1 MTIGFLHTTEVHTGT
16 FQGLLDEVSP
26 GRPSTHIVDESLLAD
41 ARERG
46 VDGELTERLT
56 CRLMQAANGASVVVC
71 TCSTISGPAERLS
84 EAVGVPIVR
93 VDRPMAELAVNSG
106 SRIAVVA
113 ALQSTMLPTVALLR
127 EVAEHQ
133 GRTPAIDEVLLPEA
147 WPLFEAGD
155 SIGYAKA
162 IAAAVDSLESMADVV
177 VLAQASMT
185 IAVPQCETTV
195 PVLSSPRSAVEAAV
209 ALAR

>member
-1 MTIGFLHTTEVHTGT
+1 M
-16 FQGLLDEVSP
+16 GLPWWSARAP
-26 GRPSTHIVDESLLAD
+26 PLA
-41 ARERG
+41 G
-46 VDGELTERLT
+46 L
-56 CRLMQAANGASVVVC
+56 
-71 TCSTISGPAERLS
+71 PERLS

-113 ALQSTMLPTVALLR
+113 VLQSTMLPTVTLLR

-133 GRTPAIDEVLLPEA
+133 GHTPAIDEVLLPEA

-162 IAAAVDSLESMADVV
+162 IAAAVDSLESRADIV
-177 VLAQASMT
+177 VLAQASMA